1 MAVEYLHIADFLLI
15 AEAVTGVSA
24 EHLARSERTVHLA
37 GSALAAPAAAY
48 AEKEF
53 YPDLATK
60 AAILC
65 SRLARNH
72 PLVDCNKRVAFL
84 CMVEFLER
92 NGRKLEVGGTR
103 EEQSIV
109 DAVVAL
115 AAGEMSE
122 GEFATFVQGR
132 IK

>member
-1 MAVEYLHIADFLLI
+1 MAVEYLELADFFLI

-24 EHLARSERTVHLA
+24 DQLARSERTVHLA

-48 AEKEF
+48 GGREF
-53 YPDLATK
+53 YPDVGTK

-72 PLVDCNKRVAFL
+72 PLIDGNKRVAFL

-92 NGRKLEVGGTR
+92 NGQKLIVSRR

-109 DAVVAL
+109 DAVVAV

-122 GEFATFVQGR
+122 AEFATFVKDR
-132 IK
+132 MS

>member
-1 MAVEYLHIADFLLI
+1 VAVAYLEIADFLLI
-15 AEAVTGVSA
+15 AEAVTGVPA
-24 EHLARSERTVHLA
+24 EDLARSERTVHLA

-48 AEKEF
+48 AAQEF
-53 YPDLATK
+53 YPDIATK
-60 AAILC
+60 ATILC

-72 PLVDCNKRVAFL
+72 PLIDGNKRVAFL

-92 NGRKLEVGGTR
+92 NRRKLKLVGER
-103 EEQSIV
+103 DDNSMV

-122 GEFATFVQGR
+122 AEFATFVGDR
-132 IK
+132 IT